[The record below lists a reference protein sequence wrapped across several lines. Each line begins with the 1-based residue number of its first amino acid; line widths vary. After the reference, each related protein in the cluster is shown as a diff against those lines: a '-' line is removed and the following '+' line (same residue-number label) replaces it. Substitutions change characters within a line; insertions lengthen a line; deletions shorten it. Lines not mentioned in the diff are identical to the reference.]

1 MNILVEIF
9 TFTLRTLIKKTNMY
23 SEIDKLRSKIID
35 KIILIILLF
44 FSVLCFSDILRWN
57 VTGWHEI
64 TIIHTVLF
72 AILIVLF
79 VYRKKI
85 SLGYKVFILKDLL
98 AIVGLVALWYFG
110 FSGIHYFVI
119 ISIALVSIFT
129 PRKRAFI
136 FIGLLSVFYIAIGI
150 LYATGIKDAAVELN
164 LFSHSLPHW
173 ITIILSLIAFSVVY
187 VAGFGEM
194 HKELVNNIKKKISI
208 KIELEKHVDELEDT
222 KAKLDKTVTELNA
235 LNLKLQTSE
244 ERFSQLIRNSFDMI
258 VLLDANGV
266 QQYVSESCERI
277 LGYKPDELLNF
288 PVIEK
293 LIHPDDRE
301 KTMAGLKDILV
312 NNKHGGTQYRHRH
325 KNGDWVYLEAFGSN
339 QIDNPQIHSV
349 VLNVRDITER
359 KEAELALQ
367 QNEARL
373 SELNAT
379 KDKLFSIIAHDLKS
393 PFNSIL
399 GFSQLLKE
407 NYNDYTQEEQKSFID
422 IMHLGISNAYEL
434 LEDLLLWSRTQQDT
448 IYFSPKNE
456 SLFILTNKIK
466 DTLKISADKK
476 QVDIDVQI
484 PHDLSVKA
492 DGFMISTV
500 IRNLISNA
508 IKYTSSG
515 TGKIQVSAKEV
526 KNDSGGRQ
534 VEICILDNGIGISK
548 KKLHKL
554 FDVGENVS
562 TPGTA
567 DERGTGLGLPI
578 CFDFVRRHG
587 GNLWV
592 ESEKGKGSA
601 FYFSIPG

>member
-1 MNILVEIF
+1 
-9 TFTLRTLIKKTNMY
+9 MY
-23 SEIDKLRSKIID
+23 SEVDALRSKIID

-44 FSVLCFSDILRWN
+44 FSVLCFLDILRWKL
-57 VTGWHEI
+57 TYWHEI

-72 AILIVLF
+72 AILIILF
-79 VYRKKI
+79 VYRKGI
-85 SLGYKVFILKDLL
+85 SLEYKVFILKDLL

-129 PRKRAFI
+129 QRKRAFI
-136 FIGLLSVFYIAIGI
+136 FIGLLSVFYIAIGV
-150 LYATGIKDAAVELN
+150 LYASGIKEATVELN
-164 LFSHSLPHW
+164 HFSHSLPHW
-173 ITIILSLIAFSVVY
+173 ITIVLSLIAFSAVY

-222 KAKLDKTVTELNA
+222 KAKLDKTIKELNE

-244 ERFSQLIRNSFDMI
+244 ERFSQLIRNSFDII
-258 VLLDANGV
+258 VLLDANGI
-266 QQYVSESCERI
+266 QRYVSESCERI
-277 LGYKPDELLNF
+277 LGYKPEELLNF

-293 LIHPDDRE
+293 MIHPDDRKE
-301 KTMAGLKDILV
+301 TMAGLKDIFE

-325 KNGDWVYLEAFGSN
+325 KNGGWVYLEAFGSN
-339 QIDNPQIHSV
+339 QIDNPQINYV

-407 NYNDYTQEEQKSFID
+407 NFNDYSPEEQKSFLD

-434 LEDLLLWSRTQQDT
+434 LEDLLLWS
-448 IYFSPKNE
+448 
-456 SLFILTNKIK
+456 
-466 DTLKISADKK
+466 
-476 QVDIDVQI
+476 
-484 PHDLSVKA
+484 
-492 DGFMISTV
+492 
-500 IRNLISNA
+500 
-508 IKYTSSG
+508 
-515 TGKIQVSAKEV
+515 
-526 KNDSGGRQ
+526 
-534 VEICILDNGIGISK
+534 
-548 KKLHKL
+548 
-554 FDVGENVS
+554 
-562 TPGTA
+562 
-567 DERGTGLGLPI
+567 
-578 CFDFVRRHG
+578 
-587 GNLWV
+587 
-592 ESEKGKGSA
+592 
-601 FYFSIPG
+601 